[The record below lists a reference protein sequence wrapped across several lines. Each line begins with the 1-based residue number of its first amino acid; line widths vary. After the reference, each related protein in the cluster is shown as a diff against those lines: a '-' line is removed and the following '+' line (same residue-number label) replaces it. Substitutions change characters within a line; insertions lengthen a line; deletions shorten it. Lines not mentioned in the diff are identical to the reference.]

1 MLGGNTNASERFL
14 GTLNLSQSTIANSL
28 LSYKTQTLEVN
39 GEVIDPSDPDYAL
52 IITGDLAVGDTI
64 TLTYQSDFTGS
75 NRYIERML
83 NPITPD
89 NLNDWWYVRSG
100 LKYDGY
106 KRTEGINLTLSA
118 NDGTVTATADNSI
131 FTSSMVGNRIR
142 FIDDNYN
149 VLGEGE
155 ITEYTSGTVV
165 TLNITTT
172 FQSTTLNGGSWGIST
187 DTVSGLDHL
196 NGREVQ
202 IYADGLEQ
210 ATKTVLDGSISI
222 DDAFIAVVGLPYTS
236 YITTMPME
244 AGSQN
249 GTAVG
254 KRKRISEMAIRVWN
268 SLGVRVGRDLD
279 NLYQTI
285 YEQKKPFT
293 GVIPNIK
300 YNQGWVWDADI
311 TVEQSHPYPMNIL
324 SIAPIVTE
332 VDK

>member
-1 MLGGNTNASERFL
+1 MVGTWQSEIT
-14 GTLNLSQSTIANSL
+14 GETVDLNS
-28 LSYKTQTLEVN
+28 
-39 GEVIDPSDPDYAL
+39 PDYK
-52 IITGDLAVGDTI
+52 ISYTGFAEVDDTL
-64 TLTYQSDFTGS
+64 TLTYETGLTV
-75 NRYIERML
+75 NRRYIERML

-89 NLNDWWYVRSG
+89 NLFEWWYVRSG
-100 LKYDGY
+100 LRYDGY
-106 KRTEGINLTLSA
+106 KNTDGIDLTLSD
-118 NDGTVTATADNSI
+118 NSGTVTATADSAI

-149 VLGEGE
+149 ILGEGE
-155 ITEYTSGTVV
+155 ITEYTSDTVV
-165 TLNITTT
+165 TLDVTTP
-172 FQSTTLNGGSWGIST
+172 FQTQTPTGGKWGIST

>member
-1 MLGGNTNASERFL
+1 
-14 GTLNLSQSTIANSL
+14 
-28 LSYKTQTLEVN
+28 
-39 GEVIDPSDPDYAL
+39 
-52 IITGDLAVGDTI
+52 
-64 TLTYQSDFTGS
+64 
-75 NRYIERML
+75 
-83 NPITPD
+83 
-89 NLNDWWYVRSG
+89 
-100 LKYDGY
+100 
-106 KRTEGINLTLSA
+106 
-118 NDGTVTATADNSI
+118 
-131 FTSSMVGNRIR
+131 MVGNRIR